1 MKSLCYGYKNKKSAE
16 MALFFFSTLS
26 SNDQQSTLSA
36 IKGEKE
42 ILDV

>member
-16 MALFFFSTLS
+16 MALIFFSIN
-26 SNDQQSTLSA
+26 NDQQSTLSA